1 MSKQEQKHRNLVL
14 MEQNSIIHERNK
26 NCQFMRCDGKGVG
39 NELENCV
46 QELVKKLPSTPIS
59 WNRGKLEARPS
70 EHGHY

>member
-14 MEQNSIIHERNK
+14 VEQNYKSNK

-59 WNRGKLEARPS
+59 WNRGKLEAGPS